1 MKEEMG
7 ITLNYI
13 KTVTELL
20 NTPNKPKHFV
30 IIWAYAYLATRREEF
45 WESTDT
51 LKGTYKS
58 WNVDWNIPKN

>member
-45 WESTDT
+45 
-51 LKGTYKS
+51 
-58 WNVDWNIPKN
+58 